1 MGKESLLK
9 WVWMVIAWLVCIGV
23 CAGMVYNLVD
33 IQRGFKMSGG
43 YFDYDQY
50 KLGYIADS
58 LEQIIIDN
66 NNEEIDEWG
75 SKKGRFYSPETIKRL
90 KEAEYYC
97 RLAQIYAHR
106 ADWLISCDD
115 GEESFHR
122 RLNEEIEEFKRQY
135 NEPEV

>member
-1 MGKESLLK
+1 
-9 WVWMVIAWLVCIGV
+9 
-23 CAGMVYNLVD
+23 
-33 IQRGFKMSGG
+33 MSGG
-43 YFDYDQY
+43 YFDHDQY

-66 NNEEIDEWG
+66 NNEEINDWG
-75 SKKGRFYSPETIKRL
+75 DKKGRFYSPETIKRF

-97 RLAQIYAHR
+97 RLAQIYAQR

-115 GEESFHR
+115 GEDSFHR